1 MTKAIQRIT
10 LSPSR
15 DIPFNKVV
23 LSQSTVRFVN
33 AGVLIE
39 QLAESIARRTL
50 LQSLNVRAVL
60 MEGGTVLRLDEGLK
74 IRRVRVM
81 GAHRIE
87 LPGFTDAM
95 CNRLKAYGLFHG
107 IISWKLRMFVPT
119 GAAGVDVPAKVLQ
132 RFRIACVGEQEAA

>member
-15 DIPFNKVV
+15 DIPFNKLV
-23 LSQSTVRFVN
+23 LSRSTVRCVN

-50 LQSLNVRAVL
+50 LQRLNVRAVP
-60 MEGGTVLRLDEGLK
+60 MEGGSVLTPKGLK
-74 IRRVRVM
+74 LRRVRVM
-81 GAHRIE
+81 DAHRIE

-95 CNRLKAYGLFHG
+95 CNRLKAYGPFHG

-119 GAAGVDVPAKVLQ
+119 GAAGVGVPAKVLQ
-132 RFRIACVGEQEAA
+132 RFRIACIGKREAA

>member
-1 MTKAIQRIT
+1 MTKAIQWIT

-15 DIPFNKVV
+15 NIPFNKLV
-23 LSQSTVRFVN
+23 LSQSTVRCVK
-33 AGVLIE
+33 AAVLIE

-50 LQSLNVRAVL
+50 QQSLSVRAVL
-60 MEGGTVLRLDEGLK
+60 MESGTVLTLDEGLQL
-74 IRRVRVM
+74 RRVRVM

-87 LPGFTDAM
+87 LSVTDAM

-119 GAAGVDVPAKVLQ
+119 DAAGVGVSAKVLQ
-132 RFRIACVGEQEAA
+132 RFRIACIGEREVA

>member
-1 MTKAIQRIT
+1 MTKAIQKIT

-15 DIPFNKVV
+15 NIPFNKLV
-23 LSQSTVRFVN
+23 LSQSTVWLVN

-50 LQSLNVRAVL
+50 LQSLSVRAVP
-60 MEGGTVLRLDEGLK
+60 MESGTVLTLDEGLQL
-74 IRRVRVM
+74 RRVRVL

-87 LPGFTDAM
+87 LSVTDAM

-107 IISWKLRMFVPT
+107 IISWKLCMFVPT
-119 GAAGVDVPAKVLQ
+119 DAAGIGVSARVLC
-132 RFRIACVGEQEAA
+132 IACIGEREVA